1 MKNESVW
8 IFVINDKTRIII
20 YILSHIALY
29 KHLYFKKEFRI
40 PKSPNTK
47 LPLLPFPNTFEEY
60 NTTIKIRKIK
70 SSDSPSHWFRFRPL
84 ENDSK
89 ARILASNY
97 TVKVTKRTWD
107 VCRRCT
113 FAEEGGGPKG
123 KKTEREREGEGRGRC
138 TPQCGT
144 TPDPIASSV
153 SVLESSRSKRT
164 STDFGKRSL
173 DNFLPSSFFP
183 SGTNSRRYQEAT
195 KTSSNRIFRGYSQPK
210 RKRIRDNRSKLH
222 LLLLLF
228 LLSFPLSRE
237 KIYFACKKLEM
248 INRLNYIP
256 CMGIERVHPFSK
268 TVSPR
273 TKRAVRS
280 WDRAMYIY
288 IHKERGLQRK
298 RERKRGLVF
307 EEISPLEA
315 NKYRPFRWPKVEV
328 GRGSRSRD
336 KGDGGQKRP
345 GDRDRPEIWD
355 GEG

>member
-1 MKNESVW
+1 M
-8 IFVINDKTRIII
+8 
-20 YILSHIALY
+20 
-29 KHLYFKKEFRI
+29 
-40 PKSPNTK
+40 
-47 LPLLPFPNTFEEY
+47 
-60 NTTIKIRKIK
+60 
-70 SSDSPSHWFRFRPL
+70 
-84 ENDSK
+84 
-89 ARILASNY
+89 
-97 TVKVTKRTWD
+97 KVTKRTWD

-123 KKTEREREGEGRGRC
+123 KKTEREGEGRGRC

-173 DNFLPSSFFP
+173 DNFLPHPFFP

-280 WDRAMYIY
+280 RDRAMYIY
-288 IHKERGLQRK
+288 IKSVAYRERERERERGDWYSRRSRRSRRTNIGRFVGRK
-298 RERKRGLVF
+298 WKLDAVPDRGTKEMADKRGPVT
-307 EEISPLEA
+307 EIGRRSGLGMG
-315 NKYRPFRWPKVEV
+315 KV
-328 GRGSRSRD
+328 RGKRD
-336 KGDGGQKRP
+336 TAGIP
-345 GDRDRPEIWD
+345 
-355 GEG
+355 

>member
-70 SSDSPSHWFRFRPL
+70 SSDSPFHWFHFRPL

-173 DNFLPSSFFP
+173 DNFLPHPFFP

-195 KTSSNRIFRGYSQPK
+195 KTSRIESLEDIRSQ
-210 RKRIRDNRSKLH
+210 
-222 LLLLLF
+222 
-228 LLSFPLSRE
+228 
-237 KIYFACKKLEM
+237 
-248 INRLNYIP
+248 
-256 CMGIERVHPFSK
+256 
-268 TVSPR
+268 
-273 TKRAVRS
+273 
-280 WDRAMYIY
+280 
-288 IHKERGLQRK
+288 KERKEFVTTDRDYTCSSYSSYYPFLSP
-298 RERKRGLVF
+298 ERKFTLHARN
-307 EEISPLEA
+307 S
-315 NKYRPFRWPKVEV
+315 KW
-328 GRGSRSRD
+328 
-336 KGDGGQKRP
+336 
-345 GDRDRPEIWD
+345 
-355 GEG
+355 